1 MPVYQY
7 ECTPCLVVYEVLHG
21 MNDPPLKSCQKC
33 GGSVRRLISAPRIN
47 RHNFSGPTEAK
58 YAKVSPQQ
66 EVAKERDLQRS
77 TSGSG
82 CRRRSSTSPWIEMGA
97 QIAPIIAAQP

>member
-7 ECTPCLVVYEVLHG
+7 ECTPCLVVYVVLHG
-21 MNDPPLKSCQKC
+21 MNDPTLKSCQKC
-33 GGSVRRLISAPRIN
+33 GGSVTRLISAPRIN

-66 EVAKERDLQRS
+66 EVAREHDLQRVYE
-77 TSGSG
+77 
-82 CRRRSSTSPWIEMGA
+82 RIRLPPPVKHEPWD
-97 QIAPIIAAQP
+97 

>member
-21 MNDPPLKSCQKC
+21 MNDPPLESCQRC
-33 GGSVRRLISAPRIN
+33 GGSVTRLISAPRIN

-58 YAKVSPQQ
+58 YAKVSAQQ
-66 EVAKERDLQRS
+66 EVAKEHDLQKVYERIWLPPPVKHEPL
-77 TSGSG
+77 GL
-82 CRRRSSTSPWIEMGA
+82 RRRLRETRYGRV
-97 QIAPIIAAQP
+97 